1 MDNRRISIMIIEDHP
16 MVRAGLAAMINTQP
30 NMTIV
35 AEAGS
40 GEEAIIKYHQS
51 RPDITLADLRL
62 PGMSGVE
69 IIREIRKVYPESRFI
84 ALTTYE
90 GDEDIYQAIRA
101 GVQGYLLKGMYF
113 EELLEA
119 ITAVHAGEIRIPV
132 EIAKRLDERLT
143 GNELSVREMDVLRL
157 IVDGQSAKQIA
168 KALGLTESTVQSYTK
183 SIYSKMGVNDRIQA
197 AIIAIKRGLVH
208 L

>member
-1 MDNRRISIMIIEDHP
+1 MIIEDHP
-16 MVRAGLAAMINTQP
+16 MVRTGLAAMINTQP

-40 GEEAIIKYHQS
+40 GEEAISKYHQS
-51 RPDITLADLRL
+51 RPDITLVDLRL
-62 PGMSGVE
+62 PGMCGVD
-69 IIREIRKVYPESRFI
+69 IIRELRRDYPESRFI

-119 ITAVHAGEIRIPV
+119 ITAVHAGETRIPT
-132 EIAKRLDERLT
+132 EIAKRLDKRL
-143 GNELSVREMDVLRL
+143 NSDELSSREMEVLRL
-157 IVDGQSAKQIA
+157 IVNGQSAKEIA
-168 KALGLTESTVQSYTK
+168 KELGLTESTVQSYTK
-183 SIYSKMGVNDRIQA
+183 SIYSKMGVNDRTQA
-197 AIIAIKRGLVH
+197 AIVAIKRGMVH